1 MADLDLIRAE
11 RLLHSARTLLAQ
23 GDMAGVAGLA
33 YQAFESALIALTL
46 EKDGANSGHHAARR
60 QRAKELLRQ
69 HRDQIDFLW
78 EIRNVDFYGNPRPFE
93 PKRAPTREEI
103 ERAVDTVEEII
114 AEVKTMVEK
123 SDEHG

>member
-46 EKDGANSGHHAARR
+46 EKDGVNSGHHTARR
-60 QRAKELLRQ
+60 QRAKELLAQ
-69 HRDQIDFLW
+69 HRDRIDFLW
-78 EIRNVDFYGNPRPFE
+78 EIRNVDFYGNPHPFE
-93 PKRAPTREEI
+93 PKRAVTREEI
-103 ERAVDTVEEII
+103 ERAVKAVEEII
-114 AEVKTMVEK
+114 AEVKTMIEK